1 MDPIKQEYDLN
12 EESSRKVCELIGV
25 EYRGPMRLVPAPALT
40 RAMIAAGEGKTEL
53 AIAHFVEHLTN
64 LVIEEQDVQSAKR
77 IFGELADFPLPLD
90 GSNYIGQIYEPG
102 WERIALYEHTEA
114 VGYVDEGHGIASVV
128 VQISR
133 GGASTYMELGRALE
147 PRIAAVL
154 CVVAARICG
163 VSPDEISI
171 FKRDELN
178 IPVVVE
184 KALGSEEDIAMLVEM
199 VLDIAVEIREDS
211 THFTYT
217 PTVIKDV
224 VENVLETGIGLSI
237 VERRRA
243 KGRVIQ
249 KLRDDDIKFTEPVV
263 DAFFNDLD
271 LQLG

>member
-1 MDPIKQEYDLN
+1 MDPFNQEYDLN

-53 AIAHFVEHLTN
+53 ATAHFVEHLTN
-64 LVIEEQDVQSAKR
+64 LVVEEQDVLEAMR
-77 IFGELADFPLPLD
+77 IFGALAVFPMPLD
-90 GSNYIGQIYEPG
+90 GSNYIGQIYEKG
-102 WERIALYEHTEA
+102 WEHVSTYERTDR
-114 VGYVDEGHGIASVV
+114 VGYLDEGNGVASVI
-128 VQISR
+128 VQVSR
-133 GGASTYMELGRALE
+133 NGASTHIDLAKQLE
-147 PRIAAVL
+147 PHVAAVL
-154 CVVAARICG
+154 CVVASRLCG
-163 VSPDEISI
+163 LAADEIYI
-171 FKRDELN
+171 YKRGEFD
-178 IPVVVE
+178 IPTAVE
-184 KALGSEEDIAMLVEM
+184 TALGSEEDISMLVEM

-224 VENVLETGIGLSI
+224 VENVLETGVGLSI

-249 KLRDDDIKFTEPVV
+249 KLRDDDIHFTEPVV

-271 LQLG
+271 LQLS

>member
-1 MDPIKQEYDLN
+1 MDLIKQEYDLD
-12 EESSRKVCELIGV
+12 EQQSRHVCKLLGI
-25 EYRGPMRLVPAPALT
+25 EYTGTLRILPAPALT
-40 RAMIAAGEGKTEL
+40 RAMIAATNGKPDL

-64 LVIEEQDVQSAKR
+64 LIVEEQDVLTAKR

-90 GSNYIGQIYEPG
+90 SNTYVGDIYEKG
-102 WERIALYEHTEA
+102 WERVSTYERTDR
-114 VGYVDEGHGIASVV
+114 VGFVDEGNGISSVV

-133 GGASTYMELGRALE
+133 GGASTYMELARNLE
-147 PRIAAVL
+147 PRVAAVL
-154 CVVAARICG
+154 CTVAARLCG
-163 VSPDEISI
+163 VSPDEIVI

-178 IPVVVE
+178 IPVFVE
-184 KALGSEEDIAMLVEM
+184 TALGSEEDISMLVEM
-199 VLDIAVEIREDS
+199 VLDIAVEIREDGP
-211 THFTYT
+211 HFTYT

-243 KGRVIQ
+243 KCRVIQ

>member
-1 MDPIKQEYDLN
+1 MDPIKQEYDLD
-12 EESSRKVCELIGV
+12 EQQSRKVCEILGV
-25 EYRGPMRLVPAPALT
+25 EYTGTLRILPAPALT
-40 RAMIAAGEGKTEL
+40 RAMIAATNGKPDL

-64 LVIEEQDVQSAKR
+64 LAVEEQDVLTAKR

-90 GSNYIGQIYEPG
+90 SSAYVGDIYEKG
-102 WERIALYEHTEA
+102 WEHVSTYERTDR
-114 VGYVDEGHGIASVV
+114 VGFVDEGNGIASVV

-133 GGASTYMELGRALE
+133 GGASTYMELARNLE
-147 PRIAAVL
+147 PRVAAVL
-154 CVVAARICG
+154 CVVAARLCG
-163 VSPDEISI
+163 VSPDEIVI

-178 IPVVVE
+178 IPVFVE
-184 KALGSEEDIAMLVEM
+184 PALGSEEDVAMLVEM
-199 VLDIAVEIREDS
+199 VLDIAVEIREDA

-243 KGRVIQ
+243 KGRVLQ
-249 KLRDDDIKFTEPVV
+249 KLRDDNIVHTEPVV

>member
-1 MDPIKQEYDLN
+1 MDLIKQEYDLD
-12 EESSRKVCELIGV
+12 EQQSRHVCKLLGI
-25 EYRGPMRLVPAPALT
+25 EYTGTLRILPAPALT
-40 RAMIAAGEGKTEL
+40 RATIAATNGKPDL

-64 LVIEEQDVQSAKR
+64 LIVEEQDVLTAKR

-90 GSNYIGQIYEPG
+90 SSTYVGDIYEKG
-102 WERIALYEHTEA
+102 WERVSTYERTDR
-114 VGYVDEGHGIASVV
+114 VGFVDEGNGISSVV

-133 GGASTYMELGRALE
+133 GGASTYMELARNLE
-147 PRIAAVL
+147 PRVAAVL
-154 CVVAARICG
+154 CAVAARLCG
-163 VSPDEISI
+163 VSPDEIVI

-178 IPVVVE
+178 IPVFVE
-184 KALGSEEDIAMLVEM
+184 TALGSEEDISMLVEM
-199 VLDIAVEIREDS
+199 VLDIAVEIREDG

-249 KLRDDDIKFTEPVV
+249 KLRDDDIKFTDPVV